1 MYRFSY
7 SEILEDAPE
16 IGRERERDAFDRALA
31 LLRSVEDRGI
41 AGPERTAAVGFVQDL
56 WNILIADLLN
66 PENALPEVLR
76 ADLVSIG
83 AWNMREVGEALRSPE
98 RSLAA
103 LIQVN
108 TSIRDGLQ

>member
-7 SEILEDAPE
+7 SEILEDAPQLA
-16 IGRERERDAFDRALA
+16 RERERMAFDRALH
-31 LLRSVEDRGI
+31 LLRTVEARGER
-41 AGPERTAAVGFVQDL
+41 GPERTAAIGFVQDL
-56 WNILIADLLN
+56 WNVLLTDLLN
-66 PENALPEVLR
+66 PENALPDGLK

-83 AWNMREVGEALRSPE
+83 TWAMRETGEALRAPE

-103 LIQVN
+103 LIEVN

>member
-16 IGRERERDAFDRALA
+16 IGRERERAAFDRALT
-31 LLRSVEDRGI
+31 LLRDVEARGL

-56 WNILIADLLN
+56 WNVLIADLLA
-66 PENALPEVLR
+66 PDNALPAALR
-76 ADLVSIG
+76 DDLVSIG
-83 AWNMREVGEALRSPE
+83 AWTMQEAGAVLRSPE

-103 LIQVN
+103 LIEVN
-108 TSIRDGLQ
+108 TSIRDGLR